1 MTKKSK
7 GTLLYKKLYKYI
19 QIELQK
25 LRHLQL
31 ATLASGYHIKTSE
44 DYYLELDAVARKLV
58 FIENILHRLPHLKKV
73 FELRCR
79 DEDIKKCQ
87 KLSGITYANLM
98 REVHE
103 EAYYLTHHII
113 TYEEKSKL

>member
-1 MTKKSK
+1 MAKKSK
-7 GTLLYKKLYKYI
+7 GTLLYKRLYKYI

-31 ATLASGYHIKTSE
+31 ATLASGYHIKTCE
-44 DYYLELDAVARKLV
+44 DYYLELDAVARKMA
-58 FIENILHRLPHLKKV
+58 FIENILHRLPHLKRV

-79 DEDIKKCQ
+79 NEGIKEYQ
-87 KLSGITYANLM
+87 KLSGIPYASLM
-98 REVHE
+98 REVNE